1 MPPEG
6 QTSSSPVWR
15 HASVSFVL
23 FKRSGSLALA
33 VAILSY
39 LVLTG
44 LASARLFWHD
54 ELYTLY
60 IATAPTWQRFWQ
72 EVRLDLNPPL
82 HYLAV
87 RASTALLGQSGYAVR
102 LPSIVGYLVGS
113 LCLYRFIALNLNAW
127 YGLLA
132 MLVFW
137 ANPFFYYATEARP
150 YALVIGFLGLSLLC
164 WQQAIRRERAVTP
177 VLLLAL
183 SVTGMMLSHMM
194 SLLYITPLC
203 LAEAVRAYRLRK
215 IDLRIWAALLL
226 PCALPFIYM
235 HLVERF
241 NASIFPPAFR
251 ASPRKIVEAYYGSL
265 RVAALPL
272 LFALLLAWFTS
283 SYKKRDE
290 ARQVGRI
297 TVIELALIAGFL
309 ALPALVNLALMRT
322 HGAYFERYALPV
334 AFGYGLG
341 VAFFLASRVNVSN
354 LAPMAASAV
363 LLLFVIAFNLGSGLK
378 QSVWAH
384 RGSGSTLT
392 GGTLDRTMP
401 QLPLVTASGLTFL
414 EMDHYESEATVR
426 RLYYLTDQELA
437 VRYAG
442 ATIFEGLQTVKGYFP
457 IRAHVTPYRDFV
469 AAHPVFLVL
478 GTPDY
483 PEDWLLRALLAMQE
497 DVRYLGELPVP
508 YKDTQLYEVTVSE
521 RPAR

>member
-1 MPPEG
+1 M
-6 QTSSSPVWR
+6 
-15 HASVSFVL
+15 
-23 FKRSGSLALA
+23 
-33 VAILSY
+33 
-39 LVLTG
+39 
-44 LASARLFWHD
+44 
-54 ELYTLY
+54 
-60 IATAPTWQRFWQ
+60 
-72 EVRLDLNPPL
+72 
-82 HYLAV
+82 
-87 RASTALLGQSGYAVR
+87 ALLGQNGYAVR
-102 LPSIVGYLVGS
+102 LPSIMGYLVGS
-113 LCLYRFIALNLNAW
+113 LCLYRFIALSLNAW

-164 WQQAIRRERAVTP
+164 WQQAVRRERTFAP
-177 VLLLAL
+177 VLLLAV
-183 SVTGMMLSHMM
+183 SASGMMLSHMM
-194 SLLYITPLC
+194 SLLYILPLC

-215 IDLRIWAALLL
+215 IDLKIWASLLL

-241 NASIFPPAFR
+241 STSIFPLAFQ

-265 RVAALPL
+265 RIAALPL
-272 LFALLLAWFTS
+272 LFALLLAWFTTS
-283 SYKKRDE
+283 FKKHDE
-290 ARQVGRI
+290 APQTWRI
-297 TVIELALIAGFL
+297 TAVDLALIACFL

-334 AFGYGLG
+334 AFGYGLAA
-341 VAFFLASRVNVSN
+341 AFFLASRLNVSD
-354 LAPMAASAV
+354 LAPLAASAV
-363 LLLFVIAFNLGSGLK
+363 LILFVIAFNLGSALK
-378 QSVWAH
+378 PSVWAH
-384 RGSGSTLT
+384 RGAASTTSGTFDGS
-392 GGTLDRTMP
+392 MP
-401 QLPLVTASGLTFL
+401 QLPLVAASGLTFL
-414 EMDHYESEATVR
+414 EMDHYENEATVR

-457 IRAHVTPYRDFV
+457 IRAHVTPYLDFV

-483 PEDWLLRALLAMQE
+483 PEDWLLRALLAMHE

-508 YKDTQLYEVTVSE
+508 YKDTQLYEVTVSQ